1 MPTVAVVA
9 FDEISPFHLSV
20 PTLVFG
26 RAGVGRTGVWPYR
39 VRVCAERAGELR
51 TEAGFDV
58 TVPYGLEALEDL
70 AGGAGEPADLLIV
83 PSWNRDTVPSEPLL
97 DAIRAAHRRGTR
109 IVGLCLGGWVVA
121 ASGLAD
127 GRELTTHW
135 SDADRLARAYPA
147 VRVRADLLW
156 SDLGDVITSA
166 GVAAALD
173 CCLHLV
179 RTDLGSRAAAE
190 LARRLVLAPHR
201 SGSQAQFVPVAVPPA
216 EQDDPVEQ
224 AMAWASARLAE
235 PLDLDGWARAAAL
248 SRRTFT
254 RRFRDRTGT
263 SPQRW
268 LLHQRLD
275 RARLLLE
282 TTDDPVERIATE
294 AGFATAVSLRHH
306 FRAQLG
312 TSPAAHR
319 AQFRP
324 HRVLSLSKDRATA
337 TNAP

>member
-1 MPTVAVVA
+1 MPTAAILA
-9 FDEISPFHLSV
+9 FDGISPFHLSV
-20 PTLVFG
+20 PALVFG
-26 RAGVGRTGVWPYR
+26 RAGIDRPDCWPYR
-39 VRVCAERAGELR
+39 LRICAERPGGLE
-51 TEAGFDV
+51 TEAGFAI
-58 TVPYGLEALEDL
+58 TVPYGLEALDDL
-70 AGGAGEPADLLIV
+70 SAGAPGEPADLLIV
-83 PSWNRDTVPSEPLL
+83 PSWRRDAVPSERLL
-97 DAIRAAHRRGTR
+97 DAIRAAHRRGAR

-121 ASGLAD
+121 ASGLAN

-135 SDADRLARAYPA
+135 SDAERLARAHPA

-201 SGSQAQFVPVAVPPA
+201 SGSQAQFFPVAVPPA
-216 EQDDPVEQ
+216 EQEDPIER
-224 AMAWASARLAE
+224 AMVWATARLPE
-235 PLDLDGWARAAAL
+235 PIDLDAWARAATL

-263 SPQRW
+263 SPQQW

-282 TTDDPVERIATE
+282 TTDDPVERVAVE

-319 AQFRP
+319 AQFGTR
-324 HRVLSLSKDRATA
+324 SLIK
-337 TNAP
+337 N